1 MQPVG
6 CAVIGLGPMGS
17 EHVAVLAHSSAA
29 RLLICCDLDPG
40 TRARIPAGCEFTT
53 DLESALRWPG
63 VEAVFV
69 CTPESAHRG
78 PVVAALQ
85 AGLPV
90 FCEKPFA
97 AALPDCDAMI
107 AAAKAAGALLVVG
120 HILRFDLRYLAVAE
134 ALRDGRLGRPIHLS
148 ARRTSWASEGRM
160 VRGRTTLPMYL
171 GVHDLDIF
179 RWLAGDI
186 DRVYAEAGGAG
197 IVGEGIAD
205 TVMATVRF
213 ASGAVGAIEL
223 SWATSVESGIEWD
236 SQLEVIGSEGSAY
249 VDITDTGVSVYSGA
263 GPQFPE
269 TTYWPRTHGF
279 PSGILR
285 AEDEHFL
292 LTVREAATWPQ
303 TLPDA
308 RAAVA
313 AAIALDSSSAAGRP
327 VALTEV
333 EAAE

>member
-1 MQPVG
+1 
-6 CAVIGLGPMGS
+6 MGS
-17 EHVAVLAHSSAA
+17 EHAAVLAHSPAA
-29 RLLICCDLDPG
+29 ELLICCDLDPS
-40 TRARIPAGCEFTT
+40 TRARAPAGCEFTT
-53 DLESALRWPG
+53 DLETALRCPG
-63 VEAVFV
+63 LEAIFI
-69 CTPESAHRG
+69 CTPEPAHRG
-78 PVVAALQ
+78 PVVAALK
-85 AGLPV
+85 AGLAV

-97 AALPDCDAMI
+97 ASLQDCDAMI
-107 AAAKAAGALLVVG
+107 GAAKAASTLLVVG
-120 HILRFDLRYLAVAE
+120 HILRFDLRYLGVAE
-134 ALRDGRLGRPIHLS
+134 ALQDGRLGRPIHLS
-148 ARRTSWASEGRM
+148 ARRTCRASEGKM

-171 GVHDLDIF
+171 GVHDLDVF

-186 DRVYAEAGGAG
+186 DHVYAEAGGAG

-213 ASGAVGAIEL
+213 ASGAVGAVEL

-236 SQLEVIGSEGSAY
+236 SQLEVIGSKGSAY
-249 VDITDTGVSVYSGA
+249 VDVTSTGVSVYSSA

-269 TTYWPRTHGF
+269 TTYWPRTHSF

-292 LTVREAATWPQ
+292 LTVRKTARWPQ
-303 TLPDA
+303 ALSDA

-333 EAAE
+333 EVVE